1 MFKIEENPRKNFRVR
16 LSDKSIALPIH
27 IEETLLEDPE
37 MWFGYK
43 SNIAMAFVD
52 VAYWYKK
59 RNKKQYL
66 SNDDIHN
73 IGNEAAQ
80 HFLQLWLK
88 Q

>member
-16 LSDKSIALPIH
+16 LKDKSIALPIH
-27 IEETLLEDPE
+27 IEEKLLDDPE

-52 VAYWYKK
+52 VTRWH
-59 RNKKQYL
+59 REENNKKYL
-66 SNDDIHN
+66 NNSDIHS
-73 IGNEAAQ
+73 IGNKAAQ

-88 Q
+88 